1 MILLAQGNR
10 MQLMYPYFLTIHLIC
25 AIIFLGFI
33 FTDVFLLTALKKS
46 LGEKADELLSPVM
59 KRGVKIMPIC
69 VLLLVISGG
78 AMMSSYLNSELG
90 FFNTNLQ
97 KLLMIKIIL
106 ALIIVLFIINALVF
120 KLMLKRANPIK
131 STHSI
136 VLVLSFITVVL
147 AKMAFFV

>member
-1 MILLAQGNR
+1 
-10 MQLMYPYFLTIHLIC
+10 MQLMYPYFLTLHLIC

-46 LGEKADELLSPVM
+46 LGEKADEFLSPVI

-69 VLLLVISGG
+69 VLLLVLSGG

-106 ALIIVLFIINALVF
+106 AFIIVLFIINALVF
-120 KLMLKRANPIK
+120 KLILKKANPIK
-131 STHSI
+131 ATHSI
-136 VLVLSFITVVL
+136 VLVLGFITVIL